1 MMGMEESG
9 MGNRHEITRADI
21 MDMEAYGEA
30 RRARR
35 EEISAIK
42 KDRRVEVGPFATF
55 YFENYD
61 TMWYQIHE
69 MLYIEKGGEA
79 QIGDEL
85 SAYNPLIPDGGELV
99 ATLMFE
105 IEDEDRRT
113 RELGR
118 LGGVEGSVS
127 LTVDGE
133 TIAASA
139 EKDVE
144 RSKPDGRTS
153 SVHFLHFPFTPAQVA
168 SFKTGGARVVL
179 AIGHEN
185 YAHMAVLPEWVR
197 AALAADFD

>member
-1 MMGMEESG
+1 MYLQESG

-21 MDMEAYGEA
+21 MDMEAYGEI

-35 EEISAIK
+35 QEVSAIK
-42 KDRRVEVGPFATF
+42 KDRRVEVGPFAAF

-69 MLYIEKGGEA
+69 MLYIEKGGET
-79 QIGDEL
+79 QIADEL
-85 SAYNPLIPDGGELV
+85 SAYNPMIPDGGELV
-99 ATLMFE
+99 TTLMFE
-105 IEDEDRRT
+105 IEDEDRRK

-127 LTVDGE
+127 LSVGGE
-133 TIAASA
+133 TIGAIA
-139 EKDVE
+139 ETDVE

-168 SFKTGGARVVL
+168 SFRTEGARVVL

>member
-1 MMGMEESG
+1 
-9 MGNRHEITRADI
+9 MGNRHEITRAEI
-21 MDMEAYGEA
+21 MDMEAYGEI

-35 EEISAIK
+35 EEVSAIK
-42 KDRRVEVGPFATF
+42 KTRRIEVGPFATF

-85 SAYNPLIPDGGELV
+85 SAYNPMIPNGGELV

-105 IEDEDRRT
+105 IEDEDRRA

-118 LGGVEGSVS
+118 LGGVEGSVG
-127 LTVDGE
+127 LTVGGE
-133 TIAASA
+133 TIGAIA
-139 EKDVE
+139 ETDVE
-144 RSKPDGRTS
+144 RTKPDGRTS

-168 SFKTGGARVVL
+168 GFRNEGARVVL

-185 YAHMAVLPEWVR
+185 YDHMAVLPESAR